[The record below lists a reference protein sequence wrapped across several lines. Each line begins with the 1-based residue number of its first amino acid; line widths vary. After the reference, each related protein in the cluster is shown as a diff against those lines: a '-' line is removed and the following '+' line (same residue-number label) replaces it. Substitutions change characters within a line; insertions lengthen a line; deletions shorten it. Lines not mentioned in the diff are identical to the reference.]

1 MKQALYP
8 MARQVELASI
18 QETSLSTIDAYL
30 DGVMEM
36 STPDDHSMGDMSNET
51 NVQHLLKLFGI
62 KPSIPARLNELQF
75 QLFTDFV
82 FTWRFYLDGTFTW
95 DPSSSPL
102 SSLAIGLLRI
112 AAWDLEVRDTDT
124 GELPVTFS
132 SLPQWK
138 APLDDI
144 FWFHKYLI
152 VCCNTDEVGS
162 RIEKAKHFVSQSP
175 SHQGPVHGI
184 AISIRNISLFEIRNG
199 NILRSAPIPLVT
211 NTSALHCS
219 PGFRILAY
227 IFTSH
232 RDEDFP
238 VDSKEQWAS
247 TLPAELFEMILTTF
261 ELQDLIS
268 MARAS
273 GVVEKWYY
281 SSIPQM
287 HGLIPQSFAF
297 SIPCC
302 GKRTASDATGV
313 YCSVCHAWSHLECAD
328 LSSNAHSDIEEFRCS
343 DCQEREPCTSLE
355 RGGIHQFYRQ
365 KRKRQACSVV
375 HRGKAMDF
383 PLRVSRSSSRQPE
396 LGLIRSHGPPPRQ
409 VDHSIFFSGVFSGLA
424 YGFDE

>member
-1 MKQALYP
+1 
-8 MARQVELASI
+8 MARRVKLASI

-36 STPDDHSMGDMSNET
+36 STPDDHSQGDMSNET

-95 DPSSSPL
+95 DSSSSSF

-124 GELPVTFS
+124 EELPVTFS

-138 APLDDI
+138 APLDEI

-152 VCCNTDEVGS
+152 VCCNTDKVGS
-162 RIEKAKHFVSQSP
+162 MIEKARHFVSQST

-184 AISIRNISLFEIRNG
+184 AISIRNISLFEICNG
-199 NILRSAPIPLVT
+199 NILRSSPIPLVT

-232 RDEDFP
+232 RGEDFP
-238 VDSKEQWAS
+238 ANSKEQWAS

-287 HGLIPQSFAF
+287 HGLIPQNFAF

-302 GKRTASDATGV
+302 
-313 YCSVCHAWSHLECAD
+313 VCYAWSHLECAG
-328 LSSNAHSDIEEFRCS
+328 LSTSAPSGIEEFRCS
-343 DCQEREPCTSLE
+343 DCQESTPCTSLE

-375 HRGKAMDF
+375 HRGKTVDF
-383 PLRVSRSSSRQPE
+383 PLRVSKSSSRRPE
-396 LGLIRSHGPPPRQ
+396 LGLIRSHGPPPPRQ
-409 VDHSIFFSGVFSGLA
+409 VDRSIFFSGVFSGLA
-424 YGFDE
+424 YGFDQ